1 MSNQFTFR
9 IDQLARTNNPEFGL
23 DSMLYSIEYPDNLQ
37 TFYEAQDEIQR
48 MLSEIH
54 MTLTSTMRSS
64 DKIRVV
70 FFHKDFFT
78 CIDLPFLKKSDFT
91 VKLLVES
98 FENVIQSYKDIII
111 NYNNSFTANVQIQR
125 MPSGTG
131 RRCISLIKK
140 RAPYVKKVKINNN
153 ILDSNVI
160 LPDIQLLC
168 NNKNSIINVINNDN
182 MCLLRAVLIAIR
194 FSEKCDDRF
203 KLCETQQHGN

>member
-23 DSMLYSIEYPDNLQ
+23 DSMLYSIEYPENLQ

-91 VKLLVES
+91 VKLLIES
-98 FENVIQSYKDIII
+98 FENVIQSYKHIII
-111 NYNNSFTANVQIQR
+111 NYNNSFTANVQYQR
-125 MPSGTG
+125 MPSGRG
-131 RRCISLIKK
+131 RRCISLVKK
-140 RAPYVKKVKINNN
+140 RAPYVKKVKI
-153 ILDSNVI
+153 
-160 LPDIQLLC
+160 
-168 NNKNSIINVINNDN
+168 
-182 MCLLRAVLIAIR
+182 
-194 FSEKCDDRF
+194 
-203 KLCETQQHGN
+203 G